1 MGFACLA
8 DEVRYRGL
16 QRRGVASDSSC
27 TSIEQSIK
35 QGINL
40 IAMHQTHDQYCNGDV
55 LGHKVCTI
63 PFKRIHMQS
72 HLQMCFKFEFE
83 LKPYGCFADRKSTR
97 LNSSHGYISYAVFC
111 LKKKFSRAVNGPYNY
126 AFSDQMC
133 PGLVAVLAQLVQAN
147 VSGTPFFF

>member
-35 QGINL
+35 QGINI

-55 LGHKVCTI
+55 LGHKVGTI
-63 PFKRIHMQS
+63 PFKRSQMQS

-83 LKPYGCFADRKSTR
+83 IKPYGCSALFTHFKMVKHE
-97 LNSSHGYISYAVFC
+97 N
-111 LKKKFSRAVNGPYNY
+111 RAHIHSPWIFLIILDILFVIFGVKMN
-126 AFSDQMC
+126 
-133 PGLVAVLAQLVQAN
+133 
-147 VSGTPFFF
+147 